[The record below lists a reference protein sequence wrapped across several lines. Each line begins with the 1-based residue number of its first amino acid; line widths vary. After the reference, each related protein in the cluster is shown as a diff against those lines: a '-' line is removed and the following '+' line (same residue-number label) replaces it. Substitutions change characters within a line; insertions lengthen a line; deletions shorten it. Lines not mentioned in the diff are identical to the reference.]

1 MLEVRRR
8 YVFGASGLR
17 DFAGDVGMMGR
28 IEIWNGRLIIL
39 IQERERPIIF
49 VCHCLGGLLVKK
61 VRLIF
66 DSVLAFAY

>member
-1 MLEVRRR
+1 MLRC
-8 YVFGASGLR
+8 FGASGLR
-17 DFAGDVGMMGR
+17 GFAGGVVMMGGM
-28 IEIWNGRLIIL
+28 EIWNGKLMIL
-39 IQERERPIIF
+39 MQERERPIIF